1 MTLRL
6 NTFRTSFP
14 YGFDGRGRTT
24 DADEA
29 TWIRGLIEQVL
40 FTAPGERVM
49 RPDFGSGLREL
60 MFAPNSPELA
70 ATTQFLVQG
79 ALQQW
84 LADLIVVDGVS
95 VSAVEASLTVTVQY
109 RIRHTNGQHE
119 DSFVQGVAP

>member
-1 MTLRL
+1 MSLRAQ
-6 NTFRTSFP
+6 FP
-14 YGFDGRGRTT
+14 YQFDGRGRSS

-40 FTAPGERVM
+40 FTTPGERVM

-60 MFAPNSPELA
+60 VFAPNSPELA

-84 LADLIVVDGVS
+84 LDDLILVES
-95 VSAVEASLTVTVQY
+95 VEVEAQEASLTVTVQY
-109 RIRHTNGQHE
+109 LIRRSETRLRDRFTRGA
-119 DSFVQGVAP
+119 DA